1 MYDFNCLSNRLL
13 QADIDDYNGV
23 LAKFLRFIEETEI
36 IHNYIECCG
45 ICTQDI
51 EQEYESVCSGDTI
64 FDLGETDEEETR
76 NVYAILKYAVEKNI
90 SIHYGVA
97 FVYSN
102 SNKFQDRLNAF
113 NARVTKVLILHIEN
127 YLTKL
132 GIDMGVDDKVVYN
145 ITSNGQ
151 VNIANNNAVINATNN
166 NYSIDLEKIEQVIKT
181 LREEGVKGNLSKED
195 NETLSNSLEIINDEI
210 KVEKPRKAY
219 LSMALT
225 GLKAIKGTAEF
236 GAALTTLYHF
246 IQPFIM

>member
-36 IHNYIECCG
+36 IHDYIGCCG
-45 ICTQDI
+45 NCTQDI
-51 EQEYESVCSGDTI
+51 EQEYKSVCSRDTI

-76 NVYAILKYAVEKNI
+76 NVYAILKYAVENNI
-90 SIHYGVA
+90 SIHHRVA
-97 FVYSN
+97 FAYSN
-102 SNKFQDRLNAF
+102 SIKFQDGLNAF
-113 NARVTKVLILHIEN
+113 NDRVTKVLILHIEN

-151 VNIANNNAVINATNN
+151 VNIANDNAIINATNN

-181 LREEGVKGNLSKED
+181 LREEGVKSNLSKED
-195 NETLSNSLEIINDEI
+195 KETLSNSLEIINDEI

-219 LSMALT
+219 LSTALT

-236 GAALTTLYHF
+236 GAAVTALYQF